1 MYVGAMVS
9 RPEGPLPLPPLAALR
24 AFEAAARLSSF
35 TRAAEELCVTQT
47 AISHQVR
54 LLESTLGESLF
65 VRRPRQLTLTESG
78 RAWASALGDV
88 FARLYAANRSLRV
101 VKPVARPAVSVTVLP
116 SFGAR
121 WLVPR
126 LGRFLEQHP
135 HVDLRLSPSA
145 ELVDLEA
152 SDLDV
157 GIRYGRGK
165 YPGLKAEKLYSDA
178 WVAVCA
184 PRLKDRARLRTAAD
198 LKHFTL
204 LHDDNEG
211 WRDWLRARRVTDV
224 DAARGPLLTDSSM
237 VVEAALQGQGVGL
250 VRLSLAADELA
261 SGRLLLP
268 FPRVA
273 PLPTGRSYFLVW
285 SPRKLPRPEVAAFT
299 AWLRAEAAAFS
310 AGGS

>member
-1 MYVGAMVS
+1 MSG
-9 RPEGPLPLPPLAALR
+9 RPEGPLPLPPLASLR
-24 AFEAAARLSSF
+24 AFEATARLASF
-35 TRAAEELCVTQT
+35 TRAAAELCVTQT

-54 LLESTLGESLF
+54 LLESTLGEALF
-65 VRRPRQLTLTESG
+65 VRRPRQLALTPAG
-78 RAWASALGDV
+78 RAWAAALGDV
-88 FARLYAANRSLRV
+88 FARLYAANRSLRQ
-101 VKPVARPAVSVTVLP
+101 VKPPARPAVAVTVLP

-145 ELVDLEA
+145 ELVDLDA
-152 SDLDV
+152 SELDV

-165 YPGLKAEKLYSDA
+165 YPGLKVERLCGDA
-178 WVAVCA
+178 WVVVCS
-184 PRLKDRARLRTAAD
+184 PRLKERNKLRALAD

-211 WRDWLRARRVTDV
+211 WRTWLRARGVRDI

-237 VVEAALQGQGVGL
+237 VVEAAQQGQGVAL
-250 VRLSLAADELA
+250 VRISLAADELA
-261 SGRLLLP
+261 SGRLVAP

-273 PLPTGRSYFLVW
+273 LLPTGLSYCLVW
-285 SPRKLPRPEVAAFT
+285 SRQRPLRPEVAAFC
-299 AWLRAEAAAFS
+299 AWVRAEAASLHAL
-310 AGGS
+310 GI

>member
-1 MYVGAMVS
+1 MPS

-35 TRAAEELCVTQT
+35 TRAAQELCVTQT

-54 LLESTLGESLF
+54 LLESTLGETLF
-65 VRRPRQLTLTESG
+65 VRRPRQIALTATG
-78 RAWASALGDV
+78 RAWAGALGDV

-145 ELVDLEA
+145 ELVDLEG

-165 YPGLKAEKLYSDA
+165 YPGLKVEKLYSDA

-184 PRLKDRARLRTAAD
+184 PSLKDRTRLRTAAD

-224 DAARGPLLTDSSM
+224 DAAHGPRLTDSSM

-250 VRLSLAADELA
+250 VRTSLAADELA
-261 SGRLLLP
+261 SGRLVLP

-273 PLPTGRSYFLVW
+273 PLATGRSYFLVW
-285 SPRKLPRPEVAAFT
+285 SPRKVQRPEVVAFC
-299 AWLRAEAAAFS
+299 AWLRSEVSALEAS
-310 AGGS
+310 GG